1 MTPDGESDD
10 SPLVLASPVY
20 LVSPM
25 PAHMMFP
32 GSLPVPATTPVEP
45 ALPVLGTLESA
56 NVAVVDTPFVE
67 PGDQPASV
75 DDPWTH
81 GHSTF
86 IGSVIAASGGGE
98 LSVVYENP
106 LTRADARGQKGN
118 SDVPYIDEVQFGESL
133 RLAASGRKKGVNRVV
148 NLSLGVYPCTVDP
161 QATTVDPDDKGAL
174 TLFPVTTVRR
184 LPSCPGHSS
193 RARGSWPLVAAAGNA
208 PEATVTLPAA
218 LANVDALL
226 RSRVLNAFSVPAQRH
241 FATSSAESKGIVD
254 RALELRRPWCLRRR
268 PTSGSRR
275 TRHQSSN
282 VPYSTEGPWMTTRAE
297 GCHVGAYPGGS
308 FHYPEGPGGENAGT
322 VQLGDSVYWCGT
334 SFAAPVISTLVARQL
349 ASGLP
354 AESGKSRV
362 ETIKGAL
369 PGP

>member
-1 MTPDGESDD
+1 MTPRGRTVSLSGLDDSWTVRSDCVYRNDVYAQLALSSAGEPAFDLPEVPGIDGETDAVRAALAAMTPDGESDD
-10 SPLVLASPVY
+10 SPLVLASPVF

-25 PAHMMFP
+25 PAHVVFP

-67 PGDQPASV
+67 PGDSSAWV

-86 IGSVIAASGGGE
+86 MGGVIARIGWGRAHRCVREPTHAGRC
-98 LSVVYENP
+98 
-106 LTRADARGQKGN
+106 TRAEGQLGTM
-118 SDVPYIDEVQFGESL
+118 PYIDEVQFGESL

-174 TLFPVTTVRR
+174 TLFPVTTV
-184 LPSCPGHSS
+184 LAVAELSG
-193 RARGSWPLVAAAGNA
+193 ALVKGAGELALVAAAGNA

-226 RSRVLNAFSVPAQRH
+226 EVRSARGPPSV
-241 FATSSAESKGIVD
+241 
-254 RALELRRPWCLRRR
+254 
-268 PTSGSRR
+268 
-275 TRHQSSN
+275 
-282 VPYSTEGPWMTTRAE
+282 
-297 GCHVGAYPGGS
+297 GCGRMGA
-308 FHYPEGPGGENAGT
+308 
-322 VQLGDSVYWCGT
+322 
-334 SFAAPVISTLVARQL
+334 
-349 ASGLP
+349 
-354 AESGKSRV
+354 
-362 ETIKGAL
+362 
-369 PGP
+369 